1 MKINKT
7 LHNEDG
13 TLQFSGELTQEEAD
27 LVIECG
33 LNWLVKEGALPMLI
47 EKTNLM
53 PPAQDIQ

>member
-7 LHNEDG
+7 LQNEDG
-13 TLQFSGELTQEEAD
+13 TLVFSGELTQEEAD

-47 EKTNLM
+47 EKASLR
-53 PPAQDIQ
+53 PPAEDIQ